1 MRLDVYFTPGELSG
15 IELPDRVVVI
25 DVLRATSTIVEALG
39 NGAKAVFPVG
49 SADEAAR
56 IAQNIGR
63 DSVVLCGERKGLPIE
78 GFDLGNSP
86 LEFTAEA
93 VAGKSLVMT
102 TTNGTRAFL
111 AVDEHQRGEVEE
123 VFAGSF
129 LNLGAVVAR
138 LAAERGPVALVCAG
152 REGRFSLDDAICAG
166 AIVRGLEK
174 AGVAVEPNDAGA
186 ASSDLAKAHMK
197 GLAAALGRTAA
208 GAQLR
213 GIGRDEDIAFCA
225 RVDRTGVVPRFRD
238 RKITVEQH
246 AP

>member
-86 LEFTAEA
+86 LEFNAEK
-93 VAGKSLVMT
+93 VADMSLVMT

-111 AVDEHQRGEVEE
+111 TVMERRGGKGDPDASQIL
-123 VFAGSF
+123 AGSF
-129 LNLGAVVAR
+129 LNLGAVVRR
-138 LAAERGPVALVCAG
+138 LASSEDPAAVVCAG
-152 REGRFSLDDAICAG
+152 REGRFALEDAICAG
-166 AIVRGLEK
+166 ALVAGLKAEGLELEENDGAS
-174 AGVAVEPNDAGA
+174 AGET
-186 ASSDLAKAHMK
+186 LAERYLDRLPRT
-197 GLAAALGRTAA
+197 LARTAA
-208 GAQLR
+208 GQQLR
-213 GIGRDEDIAFCA
+213 SIGREEDVTFCGT
-225 RVDRTGVVPRFRD
+225 VDWTAVVPRLRD
-238 RKITVEQH
+238 RKITLE
-246 AP
+246 